1 MKRTPLLLSIVSIFG
16 MLIACNKGDGN
27 PLSTPSSSFTFS
39 ANDSLLSFPVNLAY
53 IQDVYNV
60 HTTLISGQ
68 YKDTSSKKGSI
79 SFRLIGDTTGRYS
92 GDSLLV
98 TYTNAAG
105 NIYYNTS
112 DPSNFVLVDKFEK
125 KYNGAV
131 SGSFYMKVANSSGS
145 IQFSQG
151 SFTALYQD

>member
-1 MKRTPLLLSIVSIFG
+1 MLAMFGIFV
-16 MLIACNKGDGN
+16 ACKKSDGN
-27 PLSTPSSSFTFS
+27 SLSNPASSFVFS
-39 ANDSLLSFPVNLAY
+39 ANDTVISFPVNLAY
-53 IQDVYNV
+53 TQDVYNV

-68 YKDTSSKKGSI
+68 YKDTSSNTGNI
-79 SFRLIGDTTGRYS
+79 SFRLIGDTTGRYR
-92 GDSLLV
+92 GDSLFV

-112 DPSNFVLVDKFEK
+112 DSTNYVQINKYEK
-125 KYNGAV
+125 RYNGIV
-131 SGSFYMKVANSSGS
+131 SGSFYLKVANASGS

>member
-1 MKRTPLLLSIVSIFG
+1 M
-16 MLIACNKGDGN
+16 
-27 PLSTPSSSFTFS
+27 
-39 ANDSLLSFPVNLAY
+39 SFPVNLAY

-79 SFRLIGDTTGRYS
+79 SFRLIGDTTGRYR

-112 DPSNFVLVDKFEK
+112 DSTNFVRVDKFEK
-125 KYNGAV
+125 KYNGFV
-131 SGSFYMKVANSSGS
+131 SGSFYLKVFNSSGS

>member
-1 MKRTPLLLSIVSIFG
+1 MKRTPLLLSIVSLCG
-16 MLIACNKGDGN
+16 MLIACNKSDSN
-27 PLSTPSSSFTFS
+27 PLSTPASSFTFS
-39 ANDSLLSFPVNLAY
+39 ANDTVLSFPVNLAY

-79 SFRLIGDTTGRYS
+79 SFRLIGDTTGRYR

-112 DPSNFVLVDKFEK
+112 DSTNFVQVDKFEK
-125 KYNGAV
+125 KYNGTV
-131 SGSFYMKVANSSGS
+131 SGNFYLKVFNSSGI

>member
-1 MKRTPLLLSIVSIFG
+1 MKNHFQLLSILF
-16 MLIACNKGDGN
+16 LCTALLACSKGNGDAPAG
-27 PLSTPSSSFTFS
+27 PSSSFIFS
-39 ANDSLLSFPVNLAY
+39 ANDSLISFPVNLAY
-53 IQDVYNV
+53 TQDVYDV

-68 YKDTSSKKGSI
+68 YKDTSTRKGNI
-79 SFRLIGDTTGRYS
+79 SFRLIGDTTGRYH

-105 NIYYNTS
+105 NIYYNTGDS
-112 DPSNFVLVDKFEK
+112 TNFVLVNKFEK
-125 KYNGAV
+125 KYNGIV
-131 SGSFYMKVANSSGS
+131 SGSFSLKVSNAEDS

>member
-1 MKRTPLLLSIVSIFG
+1 MKNTPLLLSILFLGSILF
-16 MLIACNKGDGN
+16 ACKKSGGN
-27 PLSTPSSSFTFS
+27 DSSNPSSSFTFS
-39 ANDSLLSFPVNLAY
+39 ANDSMISFPVNLVY
-53 IQDVYNV
+53 IQDVYDV

-68 YKDTSSKKGSI
+68 YKDTSTRKGNI
-79 SFRLIGDTTGRYS
+79 SFRLIGDTTGRYH

-112 DPSNFVLVDKFEK
+112 DSTNFVLVNKFEK
-125 KYNGAV
+125 KYNGIV
-131 SGSFYMKVANSSGS
+131 SGSFNLKVSNAAGS

-151 SFTALYQD
+151 NFTALYQD